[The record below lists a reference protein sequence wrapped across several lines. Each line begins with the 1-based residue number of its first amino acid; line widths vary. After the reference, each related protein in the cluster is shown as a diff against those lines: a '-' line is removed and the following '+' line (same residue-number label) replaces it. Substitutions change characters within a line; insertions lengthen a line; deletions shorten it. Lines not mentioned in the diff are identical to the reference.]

1 MRVFPPS
8 IYLLAFTALS
18 LPASSGAQ
26 AKTETVPGRT
36 APPQAARARARQDA
50 SLTQPDNGFSVS
62 PTLFA
67 TLAAINAAG
76 YDAGIDSPLN
86 QHYKVRTQIR
96 KELESRPAPSL
107 SDLRAFYKEH
117 KKASDTADLSQ
128 YISFAMVAKGP
139 PDFEVPNG
147 MVPPDVQ
154 ALEGFSTIL
163 ARYYKEAKL
172 EDLWTRSQPAYAAAV
187 GEYQDAVIGTLFE
200 TNGYLRNPSSATGR
214 RFQIFLDLLAAPD
227 QIQVRSYQSDY
238 FIVISPTT
246 APVVDEIRDAYLGYL
261 LDPLSFKYKETINQK
276 KALAK
281 YAQEAPAL
289 GLAYKDD
296 FSLLLTKSLI
306 KAVESRLMHSGA
318 DKRTQYVNGAMREG
332 YVLTAGFADL
342 LIGYEKQQ
350 ESFRLY
356 YPELISAIDVHKE
369 EKRLKNIEF
378 VQSVPPRVIVPPAS
392 MQVNPA
398 EAALMS
404 ADGLFE
410 QKEYEG
416 AKKLYKQSLE
426 GTTDKTIQGQSLY
439 GLALI
444 NLQEKRWDEAL
455 NLFQRTVET
464 SPTPATTA
472 WSHFYLGQLALKA
485 GDTGKATTELKT
497 ALATEGATAR
507 ARDAA
512 EKALQSIS
520 GEQKP

>member
-1 MRVFPPS
+1 M
-8 IYLLAFTALS
+8 
-18 LPASSGAQ
+18 
-26 AKTETVPGRT
+26 
-36 APPQAARARARQDA
+36 
-50 SLTQPDNGFSVS
+50 
-62 PTLFA
+62 
-67 TLAAINAAG
+67 
-76 YDAGIDSPLN
+76 
-86 QHYKVRTQIR
+86 
-96 KELESRPAPSL
+96 
-107 SDLRAFYKEH
+107 
-117 KKASDTADLSQ
+117 
-128 YISFAMVAKGP
+128 
-139 PDFEVPNG
+139 
-147 MVPPDVQ
+147 
-154 ALEGFSTIL
+154 
-163 ARYYKEAKL
+163 
-172 EDLWTRSQPAYAAAV
+172 
-187 GEYQDAVIGTLFE
+187 
-200 TNGYLRNPSSATGR
+200 
-214 RFQIFLDLLAAPD
+214 
-227 QIQVRSYQSDY
+227 
-238 FIVISPTT
+238 ISPTT

-356 YPELISAIDVHKE
+356 YPELISAIDVRKE